1 MQDIFPD
8 NAKPAYY
15 QGRFERVNRATPIFT
30 NSSSSTPS
38 EFDAMLKFEGMP
50 NTTIRKIKI
59 AFGNAAHE
67 DIHLPVRGGASVRR
81 SGRAAPEGPAF
92 GMLES
97 R

>member
-50 NTTIRKIKI
+50 IPTIRKIKI
-59 AFGNAAHE
+59 TFGNATHG
-67 DIHLPVRGGASVRR
+67 DIHLPVRGGAGVKR
-81 SGRAAPEGPAF
+81 SGPVAPKGPGF

-97 R
+97 H